1 MSTDDFKHHALNSSH
16 DFYELLGVAE
26 GATDSEIRSAYRKAT
41 LKYHPDKVG
50 ANEQTLGRWHL
61 LQVAN
66 EVLADSSVRELYD
79 NARRARAEKKQRDE
93 AYEGRRKWMK
103 EDLERRESGA
113 VKRKRDESEAEEAFE
128 RELRRI
134 AENNKRRRK
143 EMEAKLSE
151 EARKAEAEEAEAQEG
166 RQPASNGLNSEGDAA
181 QHLGGPSDIDRTVT
195 LRFPSSVTLDREK
208 IVSMFS
214 RFGNID
220 EALLRPPKK
229 IRVEGEKHRKEYI
242 TAVVVFKSIVGAHA
256 AVSDFA
262 SIQKQSH
269 QEDAAGWRYIEQV
282 NWASGKEPDAVPK
295 PKSMTPQSTTPGQS
309 TAAGTPPAQPSTTL
323 GTPSARS
330 RKLADDLLNRNPPE
344 TPTTPQR
351 SGEGNGDAGL
361 KRVPSF
367 ASFKGTP
374 RGAAARTPMGSP
386 SLHDVT
392 MMRLKN
398 AERRRLEEK
407 IRREEA
413 ADEAGAGHENGS

>member
-50 ANEQTLGRWHL
+50 ANEQTLERWHL
-61 LQVAN
+61 LQIAN

-113 VKRKRDESEAEEAFE
+113 VKRKRDEIEAEEAFE

-134 AENNKRRRK
+134 AENNKRRRR

-151 EARKAEAEEAEAQEG
+151 EAHRAEAEEAEAQEG
-166 RQPASNGLNSEGDAA
+166 RQPTSNGLDSKGDAA
-181 QHLGGPSDIDRTVT
+181 QQPQGPSDIDRTVT
-195 LRFPSSVTLDREK
+195 LRFPSSATLDREK
-208 IVSMFS
+208 IVSLFS
-214 RFGNID
+214 RFGDID

-229 IRVEGEKHRKEYI
+229 IRIEGEKHRKEYI

-256 AVSDFA
+256 AVSDFE

-269 QEDAAGWRYIEQV
+269 QEDA
-282 NWASGKEPDAVPK
+282 
-295 PKSMTPQSTTPGQS
+295 
-309 TAAGTPPAQPSTTL
+309 
-323 GTPSARS
+323 
-330 RKLADDLLNRNPPE
+330 
-344 TPTTPQR
+344 
-351 SGEGNGDAGL
+351 
-361 KRVPSF
+361 
-367 ASFKGTP
+367 
-374 RGAAARTPMGSP
+374 
-386 SLHDVT
+386 
-392 MMRLKN
+392 
-398 AERRRLEEK
+398 
-407 IRREEA
+407 
-413 ADEAGAGHENGS
+413 

>member
-1 MSTDDFKHHALNSSH
+1 
-16 DFYELLGVAE
+16 
-26 GATDSEIRSAYRKAT
+26 
-41 LKYHPDKVG
+41 
-50 ANEQTLGRWHL
+50 
-61 LQVAN
+61 
-66 EVLADSSVRELYD
+66 
-79 NARRARAEKKQRDE
+79 
-93 AYEGRRKWMK
+93 
-103 EDLERRESGA
+103 
-113 VKRKRDESEAEEAFE
+113 
-128 RELRRI
+128 
-134 AENNKRRRK
+134 
-143 EMEAKLSE
+143 MEAKLSE

-309 TAAGTPPAQPSTTL
+309 TAAGTP
-323 GTPSARS
+323 SAKS

-344 TPTTPQR
+344 TPTLRYFLNGIPYFWKLLPAKHFTSGNLYQHNLYQHNFYHPGNLLPLGQAAGKFRVQR
-351 SGEGNGDAGL
+351 HFTFNWL
-361 KRVPSF
+361 
-367 ASFKGTP
+367 TYP
-374 RGAAARTPMGSP
+374 RARKPLPT
-386 SLHDVT
+386 
-392 MMRLKN
+392 
-398 AERRRLEEK
+398 
-407 IRREEA
+407 
-413 ADEAGAGHENGS
+413 

>member
-50 ANEQTLGRWHL
+50 ANEQTLERWHL
-61 LQVAN
+61 LQVAH

-309 TAAGTPPAQPSTTL
+309 TAAGTP
-323 GTPSARS
+323 SAKS

-374 RGAAARTPMGSP
+374 RGAAAGTPMGSP